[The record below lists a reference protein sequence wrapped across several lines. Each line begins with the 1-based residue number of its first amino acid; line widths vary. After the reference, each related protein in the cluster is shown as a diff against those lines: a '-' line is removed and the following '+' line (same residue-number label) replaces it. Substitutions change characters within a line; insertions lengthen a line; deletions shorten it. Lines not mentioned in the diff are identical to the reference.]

1 MQLTDKFNWSFFDFI
16 IAGVMLSITGI
27 AIGFVIKKIKNYKSR
42 KVFIIIILM
51 IFFSIWAELGVGIF
65 GTKLSG
71 DQIFVFNLNKKKPK
85 HVQMIFVFKI
95 QIKIKNDENCNIC

>member
-27 AIGFVIKKIKNYKSR
+27 AIRFLIKKIKNYKSR
-42 KVFIIIILM
+42 NVFIIIILM

-65 GTKLSG
+65 GTKLAG
-71 DQIFVFNLNKKKPK
+71 D
-85 HVQMIFVFKI
+85 
-95 QIKIKNDENCNIC
+95 

>member
-16 IAGVMLSITGI
+16 IVGVMLSIAGI

-42 KVFIIIILM
+42 NVFIIIILM

-65 GTKLSG
+65 GTKLAG
-71 DQIFVFNLNKKKPK
+71 D
-85 HVQMIFVFKI
+85 
-95 QIKIKNDENCNIC
+95 